1 MPHMNLRPFSPFAL
15 IAAVLLAAAVASLA
29 QGGSV
34 SDLTPRPAHGLALRA
49 L

>member
-1 MPHMNLRPFSPFAL
+1 MNLRPLTAFAL

-29 QGGSV
+29 TGASLA
-34 SDLTPRPAHGLALRA
+34 DPTPRAASGLTLRA

>member
-1 MPHMNLRPFSPFAL
+1 MPHMNFRTFTPFAL

-29 QGGSV
+29 TGAPLA
-34 SDLTPRPAHGLALRA
+34 DPTPRAASGLSLRA